1 MTKCSICDDFEKY
14 MAIVKV
20 SSIPEPDKSEL
31 LTFLQDRIF
40 IKNHFII
47 FTEESS

>member
-20 SSIPEPDKSEL
+20 SSIPEPDKSEF
-31 LTFLQDRIF
+31 LTFLQERRDSHVE
-40 IKNHFII
+40 N
-47 FTEESS
+47 SVSW